1 MTCNNCKSPDCRAD
15 AAGSDERVAYAWL
28 QAKGSKEAGERW
40 KAASEAEEQAQR
52 DCAHRAVYGPHL
64 TADTLARL
72 ADIEARQ
79 DRIEAMLREKGW
91 MPCE

>member
-1 MTCNNCKSPDCRAD
+1 MSCQNCKSPDCRAD

-28 QAKGSKEAGERW
+28 QAKGSKEAGDRW

-52 DCAHRAVYGPHL
+52 DCADRAAYR
-64 TADTLARL
+64 TNADTLARL
-72 ADIEARQ
+72 AAIEARQ